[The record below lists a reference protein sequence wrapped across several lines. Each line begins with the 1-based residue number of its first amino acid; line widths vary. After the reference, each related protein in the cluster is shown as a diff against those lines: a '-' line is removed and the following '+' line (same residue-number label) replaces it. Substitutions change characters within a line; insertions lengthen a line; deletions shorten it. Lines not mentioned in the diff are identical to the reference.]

1 MFLFI
6 PYYSELAST
15 ILHQLV
21 HRPAP
26 FSFFCS
32 YLLFIVQ
39 IYYFC
44 PANLMCNIS
53 RYKSKVCSKTFK
65 DMAQFNVGDKVNFI
79 SSVGGGKVTKIIDT
93 RMVMVEV
100 EDGFEIPTLVT
111 DLVLDYRSQPQVS
124 HQQQVVDKVQKEV
137 QANELLEQ
145 ERAEAA
151 RRGELRR
158 FAKEAEK
165 EGVYLAFVPH
175 EQQWLLTGLMDVVLV
190 NHTPYEM
197 LYTFTIK
204 EDKKFVNVDY
214 GQVDKH
220 EKVVI
225 ESVSRDDLEYW
236 LNGIV
241 QAVFTKEESDNVLL
255 PLNAPFSLRSGRFF
269 KEGSYAASGILGEKA
284 VMICLSE
291 LIALK
296 SGDDDFAKIMKE
308 GIGSL
313 AAKKQLVKKES
324 PIDKHRTAP
333 GEATV
338 DLHIGELVDNI
349 LGLSSHDMF
358 RIQVDY
364 FKKMLDSAIASE
376 YTKVTFIHGV
386 GNGVLKNAIIDELK
400 NYKNTENRMAS
411 IAKFGVGAIDVIITD
426 KQKS

>member
-1 MFLFI
+1 MIRFFVR
-6 PYYSELAST
+6 
-15 ILHQLV
+15 ILY
-21 HRPAP
+21 
-26 FSFFCS
+26 FCS
-32 YLLFIVQ
+32 Q
-39 IYYFC
+39 I
-44 PANLMCNIS
+44 
-53 RYKSKVCSKTFK
+53 FK

-175 EQQWLLTGLMDVVLV
+175 EQQWLLTGSMDVVLV

-204 EDKKFVNVDY
+204 EEEKFVNVDY

-225 ESVSRDDLEYW
+225 ESISRDDLEYW

-269 KEGSYAASGILGEKA
+269 KEGCYAASGILGEKA

-291 LIALK
+291 LVALK
-296 SGDDDFAKIMKE
+296 SSDGDFAKIMKE
-308 GIGSL
+308 GIGSQ
-313 AAKKQLVKKES
+313 AAKKELVKKES

-358 RIQVDY
+358 HIQMDY